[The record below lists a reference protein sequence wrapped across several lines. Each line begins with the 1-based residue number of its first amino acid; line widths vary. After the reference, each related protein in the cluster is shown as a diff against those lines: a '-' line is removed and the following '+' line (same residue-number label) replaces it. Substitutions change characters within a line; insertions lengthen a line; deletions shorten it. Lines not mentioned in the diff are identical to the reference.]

1 MIKVHVGCCM
11 LVSTHYIIII
21 YYSVVYWDGTINQYT
36 HTLMQT
42 PEVTQIANKVIIKEP
57 QYKEQ

>member
-1 MIKVHVGCCM
+1 M

-57 QYKEQ
+57 QYKER